1 MLAAAT
7 GDAHNPSM
15 DRWDEFLER
24 FDAALERS
32 DAVIERNTHAFERNT
47 HAFER
52 NEAAL
57 DRNTRAWGHT
67 VAAMKA
73 IAAEAK
79 DQREQI
85 RANTRAVLSILD
97 RLDNGESKA

>member
-1 MLAAAT
+1 VLAAT
-7 GDAHNPSM
+7 SGDAHNPSM

-32 DAVIERNTHAFERNT
+32 DAVIERNTR
-47 HAFER
+47 AFER